1 MSDGEYVPSSDAD
14 SDASSMDAVAASGD
28 DEVVLAVCT
37 SSTSDLRRR
46 RRKRRRR
53 TVSSAVIPV
62 LVDMDTSAEE
72 VPGHKQFK
80 TFRGIWKYKISWE
93 EVRSRKL
100 RYRVVVTPQEP
111 SSIPALFP
119 SQSFFTSTSTPYLRL
134 PLFHLLFLRMS
145 LLLILCRPLLLSI
158 PSEATFQVGVCFS
171 SFCLSVLSLL
181 GFLGSLTGVSGSL
194 GCFCFCSV
202 VWFPS
207 AWCPLLVYCT
217 GCPVF
222 FSGFLAFGDLNWST
236 AQVTFV
242 MWFPCGW

>member
-134 PLFHLLFLRMS
+134 PLFHSLLLRTA
-145 LLLILCRPLLLSI
+145 LLLILCQPLLLSVHVLRPRTI
-158 PSEATFQVGVCFS
+158 GSHVPSSRLSS
-171 SFCLSVLSLL
+171 SFCLSVLCLL
-181 GFLGSLTGVSGSL
+181 GFLGSLTSVSGSL

-217 GCPVF
+217 GCPVCVLVV
-222 FSGFLAFGDLNWST
+222 SLRL
-236 AQVTFV
+236 VTLI
-242 MWFPCGW
+242 GLLRR

>member
-100 RYRVVVTPQEP
+100 RYRVVVTPQGP
-111 SSIPALFP
+111 SSTPALFP
-119 SQSFFTSTSTPYLRL
+119 FQSFSTSASTPALPASPVPSTFSSNGSVVDSVPTPTPQHSIGSHIPSRRL
-134 PLFHLLFLRMS
+134 FQQLLSFCFEFAWLLGESDRCIGLPG
-145 LLLILCRPLLLSI
+145 LLLLLQCCVVSQRLVSFTGLLHGL
-158 PSEATFQVGVCFS
+158 PCF
-171 SFCLSVLSLL
+171 F
-181 GFLGSLTGVSGSL
+181 
-194 GCFCFCSV
+194 
-202 VWFPS
+202 
-207 AWCPLLVYCT
+207 
-217 GCPVF
+217 
-222 FSGFLAFGDLNWST
+222 
-236 AQVTFV
+236 
-242 MWFPCGW
+242 